1 MIKLSVI
8 IPVYN
13 QEDLIVRAIESVPKR
28 DDVEIIVVDD
38 GSTDNTSANIF
49 ENLEKF
55 NKNIRMVVFK
65 ENQGVANAL
74 NAGLELIEGEYYMAL
89 GSDDYFYTNKLNDFI
104 DNDLNDKIDMVYF
117 CLERNDGSLIEPDE
131 SSRTIWVGST
141 KAYRR
146 AIIED
151 TLYPDGKRA
160 CEDLVFD
167 DLIRQKPHTY
177 RFTGKVIKHYNF
189 PREGSLT
196 DLANKGKISEE
207 FIGKTLNRNR

>member
-1 MIKLSVI
+1 MIKLSVV

-28 DDVEIIVVDD
+28 DDVEIIIVND

-74 NAGLELIEGEYYMAL
+74 NSGLELIEGEYYMAL
-89 GSDDYFYTNKLNDFI
+89 GSDDYFYTDRLNDFI
-104 DNDLNDKIDMVYF
+104 DNDLNDKVDMVYF
-117 CLERNDGSLIEPDE
+117 CLERNDGSLIEPNE
-131 SSRTIWVGST
+131 ETRSLWVGST

-146 AIIED
+146 EIISD

-177 RFTGKVIKHYNF
+177 RFTGKIIKHYNF

-207 FIGKTLNRNR
+207 FIGKTLNRK

>member
-1 MIKLSVI
+1 MIKLSVV

-28 DDVEIIVVDD
+28 DDVEIIMVND

-89 GSDDYFYTNKLNDFI
+89 GSDDYFYTDRLNDFI
-104 DNDLNDKIDMVYF
+104 DNDLNDKVDMVYF
-117 CLERNDGSLIEPDE
+117 CLERNDGSLIEPNE
-131 SSRTIWVGST
+131 ETRALWVGST

-146 AIIED
+146 EIIGD

-207 FIGKTLNRNR
+207 FIGKTLNRK

>member
-1 MIKLSVI
+1 MIKLSVV

-28 DDVEIIVVDD
+28 DDVEIIIVND

-89 GSDDYFYTNKLNDFI
+89 GSDDYFYTDRLNDFI
-104 DNDLNDKIDMVYF
+104 DNDLNDKVDMVYF
-117 CLERNDGSLIEPDE
+117 CLERNDGSLIEPNE
-131 SSRTIWVGST
+131 ETRSLWVGST

-146 AIIED
+146 EIISD

-207 FIGKTLNRNR
+207 FIGKTLNRK

>member
-1 MIKLSVI
+1 MIKLSVV

-13 QEDLIVRAIESVPKR
+13 QEDLIVRAIESIPKR

-74 NAGLELIEGEYYMAL
+74 NSGLELIEGEYYMAL
-89 GSDDYFYTNKLNDFI
+89 GSDDYFYTDRLNDFI
-104 DNDLNDKIDMVYF
+104 DNDLNDKVDMVYF
-117 CLERNDGSLIEPDE
+117 CLERNDGSLIESNE
-131 SSRTIWVGST
+131 ETRSLWVGST

-146 AIIED
+146 EIISD

-177 RFTGKVIKHYNF
+177 RFTGKIIKHYNF

-207 FIGKTLNRNR
+207 FIGKTLNRK

>member
-1 MIKLSVI
+1 MIKLSVV

-28 DDVEIIVVDD
+28 DDVEIIIVND

-89 GSDDYFYTNKLNDFI
+89 GSDDYFYTDRLNDFI
-104 DNDLNDKIDMVYF
+104 DNDLNDKVDMVYF
-117 CLERNDGSLIEPDE
+117 CLERNDGSLIEPNE
-131 SSRTIWVGST
+131 ETRALWVGST

-146 AIIED
+146 EIIGD

-177 RFTGKVIKHYNF
+177 RFTGKIIKHYNF

-207 FIGKTLNRNR
+207 FIGKTLNRK

>member
-1 MIKLSVI
+1 MIKLSVV

-28 DDVEIIVVDD
+28 DDVEIIIVND

-89 GSDDYFYTNKLNDFI
+89 GSDDYFYTDRLNDFI
-104 DNDLNDKIDMVYF
+104 DNDLNDKVDMVYF
-117 CLERNDGSLIEPDE
+117 CLERNDGSLIEPNE
-131 SSRTIWVGST
+131 ETRALWVGST

-146 AIIED
+146 EIIGD
-151 TLYPDGKRA
+151 TIYPDGKRA

-177 RFTGKVIKHYNF
+177 RFTGKIIKHYNF

-207 FIGKTLNRNR
+207 FIGKTLNRNQ

>member
-1 MIKLSVI
+1 MIKLSVV

-89 GSDDYFYTNKLNDFI
+89 GSDDYFYTDRLNDFI
-104 DNDLNDKIDMVYF
+104 DNDLNDKVDMVYF
-117 CLERNDGSLIEPDE
+117 CLERNDGSLIEPNE
-131 SSRTIWVGST
+131 ETRALWVGST

-146 AIIED
+146 EILGD

-207 FIGKTLNRNR
+207 FIGKTLNRK

>member
-1 MIKLSVI
+1 MIKLSVV

-28 DDVEIIVVDD
+28 DDVEIIIVND

-89 GSDDYFYTNKLNDFI
+89 GSDDYFYTDRLNDFI
-104 DNDLNDKIDMVYF
+104 DNDLNDKVDMVYF
-117 CLERNDGSLIEPDE
+117 CLERNDGSLIEPNE
-131 SSRTIWVGST
+131 ETRALWVGST

-146 AIIED
+146 EIIGD

-207 FIGKTLNRNR
+207 FIGKTLNRK

>member
-1 MIKLSVI
+1 MIKLSVV

-38 GSTDNTSANIF
+38 GSTDGTGKAIWDNIDKF
-49 ENLEKF
+49 SDNLKVIWLR
-55 NKNIRMVVFK
+55 K
-65 ENQGVANAL
+65 NQGVANAL
-74 NAGLELIEGEYYMAL
+74 NNGLREIQGEYYVAL
-89 GSDDYFYTNKLNDFI
+89 GSDDYFYTDRLNDFI
-104 DNDLNDKIDMVYF
+104 DNDLNDKVDMVYF
-117 CLERNDGSLIEPDE
+117 CLERNDGSLIEPNE
-131 SSRTIWVGST
+131 ETRALWVGST

-146 AIIED
+146 EIIGD

-177 RFTGKVIKHYNF
+177 RFTGKIIKHYNF

-207 FIGKTLNRNR
+207 FIGKTLNRNQ

>member
-1 MIKLSVI
+1 MIKLSVV

-13 QEDLIVRAIESVPKR
+13 QEDLIVRAIESIPKR

-74 NAGLELIEGEYYMAL
+74 NSGLELIEGEYYMAL
-89 GSDDYFYTNKLNDFI
+89 GSDDYFYTDRLNDFI
-104 DNDLNDKIDMVYF
+104 DNDLNDKVDMVYF
-117 CLERNDGSLIEPDE
+117 CLERNDGSLIEPNE
-131 SSRTIWVGST
+131 ETRSLWVGST

-146 AIIED
+146 EIISD

-177 RFTGKVIKHYNF
+177 RFTGKIIKHYNF

>member
-1 MIKLSVI
+1 MIKLSVV

-13 QEDLIVRAIESVPKR
+13 QEDLIVRAIGSVPKR

-38 GSTDNTSANIF
+38 GSIDNTSANIF

-89 GSDDYFYTNKLNDFI
+89 GSDDYFYTDRLNDFI
-104 DNDLNDKIDMVYF
+104 DNDLNDKVDMVYF
-117 CLERNDGSLIEPDE
+117 CLERNDGSLIEPNE
-131 SSRTIWVGST
+131 ETRALWVGST

-146 AIIED
+146 EIIGD

-177 RFTGKVIKHYNF
+177 RFTGKIIKHYNF

-207 FIGKTLNRNR
+207 FIGKTLNRNQ

>member
-1 MIKLSVI
+1 MIKLSVV

-28 DDVEIIVVDD
+28 DDVEIIIVND

-65 ENQGVANAL
+65 ENQGAANAL

-89 GSDDYFYTNKLNDFI
+89 GSDDYFYTDRLNDFI
-104 DNDLNDKIDMVYF
+104 DNDLNDKVDMVYF
-117 CLERNDGSLIEPDE
+117 CLERNDGSLIEPNE
-131 SSRTIWVGST
+131 ETRALWVGST

-146 AIIED
+146 EIIGD

-177 RFTGKVIKHYNF
+177 RFTGKIIKHYNF

-207 FIGKTLNRNR
+207 FIGKTLNRK

>member
-1 MIKLSVI
+1 MIKLSVV

-13 QEDLIVRAIESVPKR
+13 QEDLIVRAIESIPKR

-65 ENQGVANAL
+65 ENQGVPNAL
-74 NAGLELIEGEYYMAL
+74 NSGLELIEGEYYMAL
-89 GSDDYFYTNKLNDFI
+89 GSDDYFYTDRLNDFI
-104 DNDLNDKIDMVYF
+104 DNDLNDKVDMVYF
-117 CLERNDGSLIEPDE
+117 CLERNDGSLIEPNE
-131 SSRTIWVGST
+131 ETRSLWVGST

-146 AIIED
+146 EIISD

-177 RFTGKVIKHYNF
+177 RFTGKIIKHYNF

-207 FIGKTLNRNR
+207 FIGKTLNRK

>member
-1 MIKLSVI
+1 MIKLSVV

-13 QEDLIVRAIESVPKR
+13 QGDLIVRAIESVPKR

-89 GSDDYFYTNKLNDFI
+89 GSDDYFYTDRLNDFI
-104 DNDLNDKIDMVYF
+104 DNDLNDKVDMVYF
-117 CLERNDGSLIEPDE
+117 CLERNDGSLIEPNE
-131 SSRTIWVGST
+131 ETRALWVGST

-146 AIIED
+146 EILGD

-177 RFTGKVIKHYNF
+177 RFTGKIIKHYNF

-207 FIGKTLNRNR
+207 FIGKTLNRK

>member
-1 MIKLSVI
+1 MIKLSVV

-28 DDVEIIVVDD
+28 DDVEIIIVND

-89 GSDDYFYTNKLNDFI
+89 GSDDYFYTDRLNDFI
-104 DNDLNDKIDMVYF
+104 DNDLNDKVDMVYF
-117 CLERNDGSLIEPDE
+117 CLERNDGSLIEPNE
-131 SSRTIWVGST
+131 ETRALWVGST

-146 AIIED
+146 EILGD

-177 RFTGKVIKHYNF
+177 RFTGKIIKHYNF

-207 FIGKTLNRNR
+207 FIGKTLNRNQ

>member
-1 MIKLSVI
+1 MIKLSVV

-13 QEDLIVRAIESVPKR
+13 QEDLIVRAIESIPKR

-74 NAGLELIEGEYYMAL
+74 NSGLELIEGEYYMAL
-89 GSDDYFYTNKLNDFI
+89 GSDDYFYTDRLNDFI
-104 DNDLNDKIDMVYF
+104 DNDLNDKVDMVYF
-117 CLERNDGSLIEPDE
+117 CLERNDGSLIEPNE
-131 SSRTIWVGST
+131 ETRSLWVGST

-146 AIIED
+146 EIISD

-177 RFTGKVIKHYNF
+177 RFTGKIIKHYNF

-207 FIGKTLNRNR
+207 FIGKTLNRK

>member
-1 MIKLSVI
+1 MIKLSVV

-28 DDVEIIVVDD
+28 DDVEIIIVND

-74 NAGLELIEGEYYMAL
+74 NAGLELIEGEYYVAL
-89 GSDDYFYTNKLNDFI
+89 GSDDYFYTDRLNDFI
-104 DNDLNDKIDMVYF
+104 DNDLNDKVDMVYF
-117 CLERNDGSLIEPDE
+117 CLERNDGSLIEPNE
-131 SSRTIWVGST
+131 ETRALWVGST

-146 AIIED
+146 EILGD

-177 RFTGKVIKHYNF
+177 RFTGKIIKHYNF

-207 FIGKTLNRNR
+207 FIGKTLNRNQ

>member
-1 MIKLSVI
+1 MIKLSVV

-74 NAGLELIEGEYYMAL
+74 NAGLELIEGEYYVAL
-89 GSDDYFYTNKLNDFI
+89 GSDDYFYTDRLNDFI
-104 DNDLNDKIDMVYF
+104 DNDLNDKVDMVYF
-117 CLERNDGSLIEPDE
+117 CLERNDGSLIEPNE
-131 SSRTIWVGST
+131 ETRALWVGST

-146 AIIED
+146 EIIGD

-177 RFTGKVIKHYNF
+177 RFTGKIIKHYNF

-207 FIGKTLNRNR
+207 FIGKTLNRNQ

>member
-1 MIKLSVI
+1 MIKLSVV

-89 GSDDYFYTNKLNDFI
+89 GSDDYFYTDRLNDFI
-104 DNDLNDKIDMVYF
+104 DNDLNDKVDMVYF
-117 CLERNDGSLIEPDE
+117 CLERNDGSLIEPNE
-131 SSRTIWVGST
+131 ETRALWVGST

-146 AIIED
+146 EIIGD

-177 RFTGKVIKHYNF
+177 RFTGKIIKHYNF

-207 FIGKTLNRNR
+207 FIGKTLNRNQ

>member
-1 MIKLSVI
+1 MIKLSVV

-28 DDVEIIVVDD
+28 DDVEIIIVND

-89 GSDDYFYTNKLNDFI
+89 GSDDYFYTDRLNDFI
-104 DNDLNDKIDMVYF
+104 DNDLNDKVDMVYF
-117 CLERNDGSLIEPDE
+117 CLERNDGSLIEPNE
-131 SSRTIWVGST
+131 ETRSLWVGST

-146 AIIED
+146 EIISD

-177 RFTGKVIKHYNF
+177 RFTGKIIKHYNF

-207 FIGKTLNRNR
+207 FIGKTLNRK

>member
-1 MIKLSVI
+1 MIKLSVV

-28 DDVEIIVVDD
+28 DDVEIIIVND

-74 NAGLELIEGEYYMAL
+74 NAGLELIEGEYYVAL
-89 GSDDYFYTNKLNDFI
+89 GSDDYFYTDRLNDFI
-104 DNDLNDKIDMVYF
+104 DNDLNDKVDMVYF
-117 CLERNDGSLIEPDE
+117 CLERNDGSLIEPNE
-131 SSRTIWVGST
+131 ETRALWVGST

-146 AIIED
+146 EIIGD

-177 RFTGKVIKHYNF
+177 RFTGKIIKHYNF

-207 FIGKTLNRNR
+207 FIGKTLNRNQ

>member
-1 MIKLSVI
+1 MIKLSVV

-38 GSTDNTSANIF
+38 GSTDGTGKAIRDNIDKF
-49 ENLEKF
+49 SDNLKVIWLR
-55 NKNIRMVVFK
+55 KNH
-65 ENQGVANAL
+65 GVANAL
-74 NAGLELIEGEYYMAL
+74 NNGLREIQGEYYVAL
-89 GSDDYFYTNKLNDFI
+89 GSDDYFYTDRLNDFI
-104 DNDLNDKIDMVYF
+104 DNDLNDKVDMVYF
-117 CLERNDGSLIEPDE
+117 CLERNDGSLIEPNE
-131 SSRTIWVGST
+131 ETRALWVGST

-146 AIIED
+146 EIISD

-177 RFTGKVIKHYNF
+177 RFTGKIIKHYNF

-207 FIGKTLNRNR
+207 FIGKTLNRK

>member
-1 MIKLSVI
+1 MIKLSVV

-28 DDVEIIVVDD
+28 DDVEIIIVND

-74 NAGLELIEGEYYMAL
+74 NAGLELIEGEYYIAL
-89 GSDDYFYTNKLNDFI
+89 GSDDYFYTDRLNDFI
-104 DNDLNDKIDMVYF
+104 DNDLNDKVDMVYF
-117 CLERNDGSLIEPDE
+117 CLERNDGSLIEPNE
-131 SSRTIWVGST
+131 ETRALWVGST

-146 AIIED
+146 EIIGD

-207 FIGKTLNRNR
+207 FIGKTLNRK

>member
-1 MIKLSVI
+1 MIKLSVV

-28 DDVEIIVVDD
+28 DDVEIIIVND

-49 ENLEKF
+49 ETLEKF

-74 NAGLELIEGEYYMAL
+74 NAGLELIEGEYYVAL
-89 GSDDYFYTNKLNDFI
+89 GSDDYFYTDRLNDFI
-104 DNDLNDKIDMVYF
+104 DNDLNDKVDMVYF
-117 CLERNDGSLIEPDE
+117 CLERNDGSLIEPNE
-131 SSRTIWVGST
+131 ETRALWVGST

-146 AIIED
+146 EILGD

-177 RFTGKVIKHYNF
+177 RFTGKIIKHYNF

-207 FIGKTLNRNR
+207 FIGKTLNRNQ

>member
-1 MIKLSVI
+1 MIKLSVV

-28 DDVEIIVVDD
+28 DDVEIIIVND

-89 GSDDYFYTNKLNDFI
+89 GSDDYFYTDRLNDFI
-104 DNDLNDKIDMVYF
+104 DNDLNDKVDMVYF
-117 CLERNDGSLIEPDE
+117 CLERNDGSLIEPNE
-131 SSRTIWVGST
+131 ETRSLWVGST
-141 KAYRR
+141 KAYRKE
-146 AIIED
+146 IIGN

-207 FIGKTLNRNR
+207 FIGKTLNRK

>member
-1 MIKLSVI
+1 MIKLSVV

-13 QEDLIVRAIESVPKR
+13 QEDLIVRAIESIPKR

-74 NAGLELIEGEYYMAL
+74 NSGLELIEGEYYMAL
-89 GSDDYFYTNKLNDFI
+89 GSDDYFYTDRLNDFI
-104 DNDLNDKIDMVYF
+104 DNDLNDKVDMVYF
-117 CLERNDGSLIEPDE
+117 CLERNDGSLIEPNE
-131 SSRTIWVGST
+131 ETRSLWVGST

-146 AIIED
+146 EIISD

-177 RFTGKVIKHYNF
+177 RFTGKIIKHYNF

-207 FIGKTLNRNR
+207 FIGKTLNRNQ

>member
-1 MIKLSVI
+1 MIKLSVV

-28 DDVEIIVVDD
+28 DDVEIIIVND

-89 GSDDYFYTNKLNDFI
+89 GSDDYFYTDRLNDFI
-104 DNDLNDKIDMVYF
+104 DNDLNDKVDMVYF
-117 CLERNDGSLIEPDE
+117 CLERNDGSLIEPNE
-131 SSRTIWVGST
+131 ETRALWAGST

-146 AIIED
+146 EILGD

-167 DLIRQKPHTY
+167 DLIRQKLHTY
-177 RFTGKVIKHYNF
+177 RFTGKIIKHYNF

-207 FIGKTLNRNR
+207 FIGKTLNRK

>member
-1 MIKLSVI
+1 MVKLSVV

-13 QEDLIVRAIESVPKR
+13 QEDLIVRSIASVPDR
-28 DDVEIIVVDD
+28 DDVEVIVVDD
-38 GSTDNTSANIF
+38 GSTDHTLQSILNNMDKFPT
-49 ENLEKF
+49 NLK
-55 NKNIRMVVFK
+55 VVWLRQ
-65 ENQGVANAL
+65 NQGVANAL
-74 NAGLELIEGEYYMAL
+74 NNGLKEAVGEYYVAL

-207 FIGKTLNRNR
+207 FIGKTVNKT

>member
-1 MIKLSVI
+1 MIKLSVV

-13 QEDLIVRAIESVPKR
+13 QEDLIVSAIESVPKR
-28 DDVEIIVVDD
+28 DDVEIIIVND

-89 GSDDYFYTNKLNDFI
+89 GSDDYFYTDRLNDFI
-104 DNDLNDKIDMVYF
+104 DNDLNDKVDMVYF
-117 CLERNDGSLIEPDE
+117 CLERNDGSLIEPNE
-131 SSRTIWVGST
+131 ETRALWVGST

-146 AIIED
+146 EIIGD

-177 RFTGKVIKHYNF
+177 RFTGKIIKHYNF

-207 FIGKTLNRNR
+207 FIGKTLNRNQ

>member
-1 MIKLSVI
+1 MIKLSVV

-28 DDVEIIVVDD
+28 DDVEIIIVND

-89 GSDDYFYTNKLNDFI
+89 GSDDYFYTDKLNDFI
-104 DNDLNDKIDMVYF
+104 DNDLNDKVDMVYF
-117 CLERNDGSLIEPDE
+117 CLERNDGSLIEPNE
-131 SSRTIWVGST
+131 ETRALWVGST

-146 AIIED
+146 EILGD

-167 DLIRQKPHTY
+167 DPIRQKPHTY
-177 RFTGKVIKHYNF
+177 RFTGKIIKHYNF

-207 FIGKTLNRNR
+207 FIGKTLNRNQ

>member
-1 MIKLSVI
+1 MIKLSVV

-89 GSDDYFYTNKLNDFI
+89 GSDDYFYTDRLNDFI
-104 DNDLNDKIDMVYF
+104 DNDLNDKVDMVYF
-117 CLERNDGSLIEPDE
+117 CLERNDGSLIEPNE
-131 SSRTIWVGST
+131 ETRALWVGST

-146 AIIED
+146 EIIGD

-207 FIGKTLNRNR
+207 FIGKTLNRNQ

>member
-1 MIKLSVI
+1 MIKLSVV

-28 DDVEIIVVDD
+28 DDVEIIIVND

-89 GSDDYFYTNKLNDFI
+89 GSDDYFYTDRLNDFI
-104 DNDLNDKIDMVYF
+104 DNDLNDKVDMVYF
-117 CLERNDGSLIEPDE
+117 CLERNDGSLIEPNE
-131 SSRTIWVGST
+131 ETRALWVGST

-146 AIIED
+146 EIIGD

-177 RFTGKVIKHYNF
+177 RFTGKIIKHYNF

-207 FIGKTLNRNR
+207 FIGKTLNRNQ

>member
-1 MIKLSVI
+1 MIKLSVV

-89 GSDDYFYTNKLNDFI
+89 GSDDYFYTDRLNDFI
-104 DNDLNDKIDMVYF
+104 DNDLNDKVDMVYF
-117 CLERNDGSLIEPDE
+117 CLERNDGSLIEPNE
-131 SSRTIWVGST
+131 ETRALWVGST

-146 AIIED
+146 EIIGD

-177 RFTGKVIKHYNF
+177 RFTGKIIKHYNF

-207 FIGKTLNRNR
+207 FIGKTLNRNP

>member
-1 MIKLSVI
+1 MIKLSVV

-38 GSTDNTSANIF
+38 GSTDGTGKAIWD
-49 ENLEKF
+49 NLDKF

-74 NAGLELIEGEYYMAL
+74 NSGLELIEGEYYMAL
-89 GSDDYFYTNKLNDFI
+89 GSDDYFYTDRLNDFI
-104 DNDLNDKIDMVYF
+104 DNDLNDKVDMVYF
-117 CLERNDGSLIEPDE
+117 CLERNDGSLIEPNE
-131 SSRTIWVGST
+131 ETRSLWVGST

-146 AIIED
+146 EIISD

-177 RFTGKVIKHYNF
+177 RFTGKIIKHYNF

-207 FIGKTLNRNR
+207 FIGKTLNRK

>member
-1 MIKLSVI
+1 MIKLSVV

-28 DDVEIIVVDD
+28 DDVEIIIVND

-89 GSDDYFYTNKLNDFI
+89 GSDDYFYTDRLNDFI
-104 DNDLNDKIDMVYF
+104 DNDLNDKVDMVYF
-117 CLERNDGSLIEPDE
+117 CLERNDGSLIEPNE
-131 SSRTIWVGST
+131 ETRALWVGST

-146 AIIED
+146 EILGD

-207 FIGKTLNRNR
+207 FIGKTLNRNQ

>member
-1 MIKLSVI
+1 MIKLSVV

-89 GSDDYFYTNKLNDFI
+89 GSDDYFYTDRLNDFI
-104 DNDLNDKIDMVYF
+104 DNDLNDKVDMVYF
-117 CLERNDGSLIEPDE
+117 CLERNDGSLIEPNE
-131 SSRTIWVGST
+131 ETRAFWVGST

-146 AIIED
+146 EIIGD

-207 FIGKTLNRNR
+207 FIGKTLNRNQ

>member
-1 MIKLSVI
+1 MIKLSVV

-13 QEDLIVRAIESVPKR
+13 QEDLIVRAIESIPKR

-89 GSDDYFYTNKLNDFI
+89 GSDDYFYTDRLNDFI
-104 DNDLNDKIDMVYF
+104 DNDLNDKVDMVYF
-117 CLERNDGSLIEPDE
+117 CLERNDGSLIEPNE
-131 SSRTIWVGST
+131 ETRALWVGST

-146 AIIED
+146 EIISD

-177 RFTGKVIKHYNF
+177 RFTGKIIKHYNF

-207 FIGKTLNRNR
+207 FIGKTLNRNQ

>member
-1 MIKLSVI
+1 MIKLSVV

-28 DDVEIIVVDD
+28 DDVEIIIVND

-89 GSDDYFYTNKLNDFI
+89 GSDDYFYTDRLNDFI
-104 DNDLNDKIDMVYF
+104 DNDLNDKVDMVYF
-117 CLERNDGSLIEPDE
+117 CLERNDGSLIEPNE
-131 SSRTIWVGST
+131 ETRSLWVGST

-146 AIIED
+146 EILGD

-177 RFTGKVIKHYNF
+177 RFTGKIIKHYNF

-207 FIGKTLNRNR
+207 FIGKTLNRNQ

>member
-1 MIKLSVI
+1 MIKLSVV

-74 NAGLELIEGEYYMAL
+74 NSGLELIEGEYYMAL
-89 GSDDYFYTNKLNDFI
+89 GSDDYFYTDRLNDFI
-104 DNDLNDKIDMVYF
+104 DNDLNDKVDMVYF
-117 CLERNDGSLIEPDE
+117 CLERNDGSLIEPNE
-131 SSRTIWVGST
+131 ETRSLWVGST

-146 AIIED
+146 EIISD

-177 RFTGKVIKHYNF
+177 RFTGKIIKHYNF